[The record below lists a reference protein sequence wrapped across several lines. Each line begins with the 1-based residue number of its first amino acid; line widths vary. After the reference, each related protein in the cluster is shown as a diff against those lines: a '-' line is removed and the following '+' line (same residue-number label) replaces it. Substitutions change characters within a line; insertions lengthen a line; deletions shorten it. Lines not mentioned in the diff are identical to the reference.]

1 MSSATMVAR
10 ALSPVRVHH
19 DADEIRQAIGLDR
32 LRQMAKYPRG
42 YSLSCDCSRNDSDL
56 PFDKDCEGL
65 TMFNRR
71 GKPVAR
77 FTGRQ
82 YVAAQTL
89 DGGVAVYSRLI
100 HN

>member
-1 MSSATMVAR
+1 MTSAAVSS
-10 ALSPVRVHH
+10 LRVHH

-42 YSLSCDCSRNDSDL
+42 YSVSCDCQRDGIAPEL
-56 PFDKDCEGL
+56 CEGL
-65 TMFNRR
+65 TMLNHR
-71 GKPVAR
+71 GSPVAR

-89 DGGVAVYSRLI
+89 DGGVAIFSRLI
-100 HN
+100 H